1 MENSNKDH
9 SLGTRDVNCGLDYIA
24 SRSLQGIGDRNFR
37 KDKNGNR
44 LLDKDIGRVMI
55 KILHFFNV
63 QLKMRHKA
71 TEYTKDNASKRIHCP
86 I

>member
-1 MENSNKDH
+1 MENSNKGH

-24 SRSLQGIGDRNFR
+24 SRSLQCLGDKNFR
-37 KDKNGNR
+37 KEKNGNR
-44 LLDKDIGRVMI
+44 LLDKDIGQVMI
-55 KILHFFNV
+55 KILHSFNV

-71 TEYTKDNASKRIHCP
+71 TEYKKNNASKRIHYL

>member
-1 MENSNKDH
+1 MENSNKGH

-24 SRSLQGIGDRNFR
+24 SRSLQDLGDKNFR

-55 KILHFFNV
+55 KMLCSLNV
-63 QLKMRHKA
+63 QLKMRHEA
-71 TEYTKDNASKRIHCP
+71 IEYIKYNASQGIHYL